1 MKKLRETA
9 ETFALNQWLSDT
21 PCDMTYQEILD
32 QLRSDEYLEHDDIIA
47 WEAVEDYS
55 GRDIAEMIDD
65 TRSAFERHAADLLSC
80 AHE

>member
-1 MKKLRETA
+1 MNTLRETA
-9 ETFALNQWLSDT
+9 ETFELNQWLSDT

-65 TRSAFERHAADLLSC
+65 TRSAFERAAADLLSC